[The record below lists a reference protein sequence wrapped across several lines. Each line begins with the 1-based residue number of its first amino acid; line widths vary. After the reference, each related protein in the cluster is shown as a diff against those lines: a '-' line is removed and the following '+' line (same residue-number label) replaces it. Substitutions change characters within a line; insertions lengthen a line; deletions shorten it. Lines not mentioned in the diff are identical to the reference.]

1 MPPRARFPTVSPRTY
16 RALTVFALAALAF
29 IVLSGAAVRLTGSGL
44 GCSEWPNCEPG
55 SLVPRGE
62 STHHDWIEFVNR
74 TITGL
79 VSVAIALAVL
89 GAHRR
94 RPRRRDLVR
103 ISWGLVAGLVA
114 QIVLGGL
121 TVIFD
126 LWPPLVMGHFLLS
139 MVALWN
145 ALWLHHRAGEP
156 DGVRVPAA
164 PAAVVPWVR
173 GVVACTAVVVFL
185 GTVVTASGPHAG
197 DADVDRLGPDLPD
210 VARLHGIA
218 VVILLLVLAGTLR
231 AVRDPATPAPL
242 AATVRMLLFALLAQG
257 AIGYVQYFSGVP
269 AGLVEVHVGGA
280 IVVWLLA
287 LRASLLLHTRPS
299 DATTPT
305 SPSPDPR
312 ARVGATATLR

>member
-1 MPPRARFPTVSPRTY
+1 MPERARHPTVSPRTY
-16 RALTVFALAALAF
+16 RALSAFALAALAF
-29 IVLSGAAVRLTGSGL
+29 IILTGAAVRLTGSGL

-62 STHHDWIEFVNR
+62 SSHHDWIEFVNR

-121 TVIFD
+121 TVLFH

-145 ALWLHHRAGEP
+145 AMWLHHRAGEP
-156 DGVRVPAA
+156 DAPRVAAA
-164 PAAVVPWVR
+164 PRSLVPWVR
-173 GVVACTAVVVFL
+173 GLVSCTAAVVFL
-185 GTVVTASGPHAG
+185 GTIVTASGPHAG
-197 DADVDRLGPDLPD
+197 DAEVDRLGPDLPD

-218 VVILLLVLAGTLR
+218 VVVLLAVLVGTLR
-231 AVRDPATPAPL
+231 VARDRSTPPVLVATLRA
-242 AATVRMLLFALLAQG
+242 LLFALLVQG
-257 AIGYVQYFSGVP
+257 AVGYVQYFSGVP
-269 AGLVEVHVGGA
+269 AGLVEVHIAGA

-287 LRASLLLHTRPS
+287 LRASLLLHTRIAP
-299 DATTPT
+299 DASVTEPPT
-305 SPSPDPR
+305 AVR
-312 ARVGATATLR
+312 AGAALR